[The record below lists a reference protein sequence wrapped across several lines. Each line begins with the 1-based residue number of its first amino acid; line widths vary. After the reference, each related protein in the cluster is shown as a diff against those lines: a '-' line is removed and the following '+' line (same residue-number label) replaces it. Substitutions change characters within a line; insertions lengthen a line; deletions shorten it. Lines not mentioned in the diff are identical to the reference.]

1 LFFLSLYYPS
11 HANCFYFQHINIYHT
26 PTWFF
31 PSSTSRN
38 ILNDIYFILVDD
50 AESVLT
56 GVTHIDESRRQYDV
70 RELISFAS
78 FDIPSDTNLQGQTT
92 DVSDAR

>member
-1 LFFLSLYYPS
+1 LLLFSTYKYLSYPT
-11 HANCFYFQHINIYHT
+11 C
-26 PTWFF
+26 FF

-38 ILNDIYFILVDD
+38 LLNDIYFILVDD

-56 GVTHIDESRRQYDV
+56 GVTHIDENRRQYDV

-78 FDIPSDTNLQGQTT
+78 FDIPSDTTSQGKTT